1 MVILPRNKNAPAGSK
16 TVSSAFALL
25 NNKYK
30 DINRQI
36 KSKILAIP
44 TTPVQATNQFV
55 FINGDEPILYSVNAD
70 VSYDIGSSSYKR
82 LLAEVE
88 AIIDSILMSG
98 GKRNLFFYELLETES
113 KRGTKDAFNNLTAQS
128 ALYEEKASLIKVL
141 TSKPFITRLSIAESA
156 SWTSWKGLAEKAK
169 GEIANILKDSITR
182 GVSTRDTT
190 RLVKERLDVS
200 RSDARRIAQ
209 TSLLGAYREANR
221 KENERAD
228 EQYGIRTEML
238 WTSALIPT
246 TRPWHASRHGRVYTR
261 EEVEEF
267 YAERGNRYNCY
278 CAQTAVLIQEGEP
291 VISQVALKKMDKE
304 KKAWNKTQVKKKGK
318 AA

>member
-16 TVSSAFALL
+16 TVRSAFVVL
-25 NNKYK
+25 NDKYK
-30 DINRQI
+30 DMSQQI
-36 KSKILAIP
+36 KALLLAIP
-44 TTPVQATNQFV
+44 TTPVPATNQFI
-55 FINGDEPILYSVNAD
+55 FINGDEPTLYAVNAD

-98 GKRNLFFYELLETES
+98 GKRNLFFYEFLEAES
-113 KRGTKDAFNNLTAQS
+113 KRGTKDAFNNLAAQS
-128 ALYEEKASLIKVL
+128 TLYTEKASLMKVL
-141 TSKPFITRLSIAESA
+141 TSKPFITSLSIAESA

-169 GEIANILKDSITR
+169 GEIANILKDSIIR
-182 GVSTRDTT
+182 GVSTRDAS
-190 RLVKERLDVS
+190 RLIQKRLDVS

-209 TSLLGAYREANR
+209 TSLLGTYREANR

-228 EQYGIRTEML
+228 DQYGIRTEML

-246 TRPWHASRHGRVYTR
+246 TRPWHASRHGKVYTR

-267 YAERGNRYNCY
+267 YSRDGNRYNCY

-291 VISQVALKKMDKE
+291 VISQVALKKMNKE
-304 KKAWNKTQVKKKGK
+304 KKAWDKTHVKKKSK

>member
-16 TVSSAFALL
+16 TVSSAFAVLTE
-25 NNKYK
+25 KYK

-36 KSKILAIP
+36 KAKILAIP
-44 TTPVQATNQFV
+44 TTPAPATNQFV
-55 FINGDEPILYSVNAD
+55 FINGGEPILYSVNAD

-98 GKRNLFFYELLETES
+98 GKRNLFFYEFLETES
-113 KRGTKDAFNNLTAQS
+113 KRGTKDAFNNLAAQS

-182 GVSTRDTT
+182 GVSTRDAT

-246 TRPWHASRHGRVYTR
+246 TRPWHASRHGRIYTR

-278 CAQTAVLIQEGEP
+278 CAQTAVLIQEGKP

-304 KKAWNKTQVKKKGK
+304 KKAWDKTQVKKKTK